1 MLVKERRPKQAK
13 LPATALD
20 EQQRKLDEESRK
32 LREQVERYE
41 KLLANAPAI
50 KKAGE
55 RRKREELL
63 NNRAKGVVAPA
74 FSRTALPDP
83 RYRHEQLRV
92 GTASRQPRL
101 RGERSQGKVMFFI
114 LLIAFIA
121 MLGWVWTT
129 FSRG

>member
-1 MLVKERRPKQAK
+1 MPVKDRRPKQEK
-13 LPATALD
+13 LKATAID
-20 EQQRKLDEESRK
+20 EQQRKLEEETRK
-32 LREQVERYE
+32 LQAEMARCQALID
-41 KLLANAPAI
+41 KAPEI
-50 KKAGE
+50 KKAQE
-55 RRKREELL
+55 RKKREEFVR
-63 NNRAKGVVAPA
+63 NRAKPVAGPS

-83 RYRHEQLRV
+83 RYRHEPLYV
-92 GTASRQPRL
+92 GTSARQPQL